1 MPEHKEVCAME
12 ELSFGEDQ
20 TAREEPGVKVLFV
33 DDDRLMRLTTPA
45 ILRDHGYNVT
55 AVGTVNEALA
65 LIASDPF
72 DVLISDLNIG
82 APGDGFTVVSAIRR
96 THPRC
101 VTLIMTGYPGFDSA
115 LEAIRAQVDGYLIK
129 PTPVPTLIDVIEEK
143 LRCPS
148 MDPEAATKRVSQVL
162 RECTFEITQRALSA
176 MKSDPALG
184 ALPVGDEQRIEFV
197 PRLLEDLATM
207 LEFSERGQ
215 EPPEIVHSAKMRG
228 FKQYRQGYT
237 IPMLAAQIRFLEQ
250 AIYEV
255 LHEHMRSLN
264 LSYFMFDLK
273 RLNSSLG
280 LQLEHTQQAFLAVEE
295 RIESHAHAVPS

>member
-1 MPEHKEVCAME
+1 
-12 ELSFGEDQ
+12 
-20 TAREEPGVKVLFV
+20 V
-33 DDDRLMRLTTPA
+33 DDDRLIRLTTPA
-45 ILRDHGYNVT
+45 ILREHGYNVT
-55 AVGTVNEALA
+55 DVGTVNEALA
-65 LIASDPF
+65 LIASTQF

-82 APGDGFTVVSAIRR
+82 CPGDGFTVVSAMRR
-96 THPRC
+96 TQPSC

-115 LEAIRAQVDGYLIK
+115 LEAIRAQVDDYLIK
-129 PTPVPTLIDVIEEK
+129 PTPIPTLIDVIEQK

-148 MDPEAATKRVSQVL
+148 LDPEAATKRISQVL

-184 ALPVGDEQRIEFV
+184 VLPLGDEQRIEFV
-197 PRLLEDLATM
+197 PRLLEDLAAM

-228 FKQYRQGYT
+228 FKQYRQGYS
-237 IPMLAAQIRFLEQ
+237 IPLLAAQIRFLEQ

-255 LHEHMRSLN
+255 LHEHLRSLN

-273 RLNSSLG
+273 RLNTSLG
-280 LQLEHTQQAFLAVEE
+280 MQLEHTQLAFLNVEE
-295 RIESHAHAVPS
+295 RIENQAHAMQT

>member
-1 MPEHKEVCAME
+1 ME
-12 ELSFGEDQ
+12 ELTLGEEQ
-20 TAREEPGVKVLFV
+20 AVREEPGVKVLFV
-33 DDDRLMRLTTPA
+33 DDDRLIRLTTPV
-45 ILRDHGYNVT
+45 ILREHGYNVT
-55 AVGTVNEALA
+55 DVGSVNEALA
-65 LIASDPF
+65 LIASTQF

-82 APGDGFTVVSAIRR
+82 SAGDGFTLVSAMRR
-96 THPRC
+96 TQPRC

-115 LEAIRAQVDGYLIK
+115 LEAIRAQVDDYLIK

-148 MDPEAATKRVSQVL
+148 LDPEAATKRISQVL
-162 RECTFEITQRALSA
+162 RECTFEITQRTLSA

-184 ALPVGDEQRIEFV
+184 ALPLSDEQRIEFV

-207 LEFSERGQ
+207 LEVFERGQ

-237 IPMLAAQIRFLEQ
+237 IPLLAAQIRFLEQ

-273 RLNSSLG
+273 RLNGSLG
-280 LQLEHTQQAFLAVEE
+280 IQLEHTQLAFLNVEE
-295 RIESHAHAVPS
+295 RIESQAHPVHP

>member
-1 MPEHKEVCAME
+1 ME
-12 ELSFGEDQ
+12 ELTVEEDPVV
-20 TAREEPGVKVLFV
+20 REEPGIKVLFV
-33 DDDRLMRLTTPA
+33 DDDKLIQLTTPA
-45 ILRDHGYNVT
+45 ILREHGYNVT
-55 AVGTVNEALA
+55 AAGTVSEALA
-65 LIASDPF
+65 LIASTQF

-82 APGDGFTVVSAIRR
+82 SAGDGFTVVSAMRR
-96 THPRC
+96 TQPQC

-115 LEAIRAQVDGYLIK
+115 LEAIRAQVDDYLIK
-129 PTPVPTLIDVIEEK
+129 PTPIPTLIDVIEEK

-148 MDPEAATKRVSQVL
+148 LNPEAATKRISQVL
-162 RECTFEITQRALSA
+162 RECTFEITQRTLSA

-184 ALPVGDEQRIEFV
+184 ALPLSDEQRIEFV
-197 PRLLEDLATM
+197 PRLLEDLAAM
-207 LEFSERGQ
+207 LGFSERGQ

-237 IPMLAAQIRFLEQ
+237 IPLLAAQIRFLEQ

-280 LQLEHTQQAFLAVEE
+280 IQLEHTQLAFLNVEE
-295 RIESHAHAVPS
+295 RIESQAHTVHP

>member
-1 MPEHKEVCAME
+1 ME
-12 ELSFGEDQ
+12 ELSLGEDQ

-33 DDDRLMRLTTPA
+33 DDDQLIRLTTPV
-45 ILRDHGYNVT
+45 ILQQHGYNVT

-65 LIASDPF
+65 MIGSTQF

-82 APGDGFTVVSAIRR
+82 CAGDGFTVVSAMRR
-96 THPRC
+96 TQPSC

-115 LEAIRAQVDGYLIK
+115 LEAIRVQVDDYLIK
-129 PTPVPTLIDVIEEK
+129 PTPIPTLIDVIEQK

-148 MDPEAATKRVSQVL
+148 LNPETATKRVSQVL
-162 RECTFEITQRALSA
+162 RESTFQITQRALSA

-184 ALPVGDEQRIEFV
+184 ALPLSDEQRIEFV
-197 PRLLEDLATM
+197 PRMLEDLASM
-207 LEFSERGQ
+207 LEVSERGQ

-228 FKQYRQGYT
+228 FKQYRMGYT
-237 IPMLAAQIRFLEQ
+237 IPLVAAHIRFVEQ

-255 LHEHMRSLN
+255 LHEQMRSLN

-273 RLNSSLG
+273 RLNTSLG
-280 LQLEHTQQAFLAVEE
+280 IQLEYTQLAFLNVEE
-295 RIESHAHAVPS
+295 QIESRAQAEQL